1 MSTRQPRR
9 TRRGAEAVDAAVEA
23 FEIAQRIDE
32 PDRSYAHEGDLDLTW
47 MKGRI
52 ETARRAAAADVVSSD
67 EALQWLADTVG
78 REVDLELDDEP
89 GDGSP

>member
-32 PDRSYAHEGDLDLTW
+32 PDGSYAREGDVDLTW
-47 MKGRI
+47 MHGGI
-52 ETARRAAAADVVSSD
+52 DMARRAAAADVVSSD
-67 EALQWLADTVG
+67 EALQGLAGTVG
-78 REVDLELDDEP
+78 RELDLETDEEP
-89 GDGSP
+89 GDEPA